1 MYSLWSL
8 PAMALAVPM
17 YAVWRIKQSGKRRVS
32 DNIPSVLEPPVGFSI
47 VPESAGEQSRLIRWI
62 VREFMTVLA
71 GCGGCGELIVIGIRE
86 DTQCVPFPIPATFV
100 LPVTPNELIKVLE
113 WLPANRTVAFYGA
126 SNLSIFMIHT
136 NPLTKDSTP
145 LYVLEGDL
153 SLAEVA

>member
-17 YAVWRIKQSGKRRVS
+17 YAVWRIKQSCTRGPHDK
-32 DNIPSVLEPPVGFSI
+32 IPSVLEPPVDFTI
-47 VPESAGEQSRLIRWI
+47 VPESAGEQTRLIRWI
-62 VREFMTVLA
+62 SVREFMTVLA
-71 GCGGCGELIVIGIRE
+71 GCGDLIVIGIRE
-86 DTQCVPFPIPATFV
+86 DTQWVPFPIPATFV
-100 LPVTPNELIKVLE
+100 LPVTPNELIEVLE
-113 WLPANRTVAFYGA
+113 RLPAKRTVAFYGA